1 MTYRGYIKVILAVLG
16 ILAFMP
22 AVNAVQMVELPDSVW
37 LFAYGQKDGKSGLRL
52 AYSADG
58 TTWNDIA
65 DRREVVKSDFG
76 PWGSYKKMFDPELY
90 TTPRGWALMWFVSDR
105 RETVGFVETQ
115 DFISWK
121 PQRYEVR
128 EKSSGFLLPGFKK
141 GAKAEVSIGGKEFSG
156 TKVKVGRTAIEKL
169 LEFGKTAKAYDLLYG
184 ELMKDDAKRF
194 GTLSPLRADISTG
207 NRSCYPISDKL
218 IGIFFEDISNAAD
231 GGLYAELIQ
240 NRDFEYDPKDC
251 GRAGWGP
258 SYAWS
263 LKKNG
268 VAVDLPIMEKE
279 PLHKNNPHYVH
290 IDGTASNQLKNVGFD
305 GISVR
310 KGEKYDF
317 SLYGRIPASKGKSA
331 IGVSLVD
338 SLGNRIAKGKI
349 SVNSRDWKKYDVV
362 LVPAKTE
369 SACSL
374 VLDIPKGV
382 SADLDMIS
390 LFPEE
395 TFKGRKNGLRKDLAQ
410 TLADLKPRFV
420 RFPGGCVA
428 HGDGIDNIYDW
439 KGSVGPLYARM
450 PLRNLWGYHQTRG
463 LGYHEY
469 FQFCEDIGAE
479 PLPVVAAGVPCQNSG
494 SASHYSTNELTTK
507 GQQCGIPMEDMD
519 EYIQDIFDL
528 VEYANGGTDTEWG
541 RLRAEAGHPEPFNLK
556 YIGIGN
562 EDMITE
568 VFEERFKMIHDAMRK
583 RHPEI
588 TVIGTVGPFYEGTDY
603 DRGYEFARREKVAMV
618 DEHYYVAPGWLI
630 NNQNYYD
637 GYDRKGPKVYLGEY
651 ASHLPGR
658 PNNLEAALTIAL
670 YLTSVERNGDVV
682 SMTSYAPLLAKEGH
696 VNWRP
701 DLIFFNN
708 DDVKLTPD
716 YYVQKLY
723 GNNSGDEY
731 IPSEVSLDSKDEKV
745 LKRFGHSVV
754 KERITGDIIVKY
766 ANLLPVEVSV
776 SEALRNAGVANGH
789 ALISEMKG
797 TPESTDVRPS
807 QRTMEIRD
815 GILDMKLAPYSFT
828 VVRIS
833 NKR

>member
-1 MTYRGYIKVILAVLG
+1 MG
-16 ILAFMP
+16 ILAFM
-22 AVNAVQMVELPDSVW
+22 ADASAFRKEELPDSLW

-58 TTWNDIA
+58 TIWNDIA

-76 PWGSYKKMFDPELY
+76 PWGSYKKMFDPELFS
-90 TTPRGWALMWFVSDR
+90 TPRGWALRWFVSDR

-121 PQRYEVR
+121 PQIYEVK
-128 EKSSGFLLPGFKK
+128 EKSSRFLLPGLKRGEK
-141 GAKAEVSIGGKEFSG
+141 TVVSIDGKKYSG
-156 TKVKVGRTAIEKL
+156 TKLKVGKSVVEKL
-169 LEFGKTAKAYDLLYG
+169 LDFGKQVKANDLLYA
-184 ELMKDDAKRF
+184 ELMKDDKTRF
-194 GTLSPLRADISTG
+194 GSLKPLRVKINSG
-207 NRSCYPISDKL
+207 RKNSYPISDKL

-240 NRDFEYDPKDC
+240 NRDFEYNPKDC
-251 GRAGWGP
+251 GRKGWGP

-268 VAVDLPIMEKE
+268 IAVDLPIIEKE
-279 PLHKNNPHYVH
+279 PVHKNNPHYIH
-290 IDGTASNQLKNVGFD
+290 IDGAGIHQLTNAGFD
-305 GISVR
+305 GISVK

-317 SLYGRIPASKGKSA
+317 SLYGKVPSGKGKA
-331 IGVSLVD
+331 VIEVSLVD
-338 SLGNRIAKGKI
+338 TLGNRVAKGKV
-349 SVNSRDWKKYDVV
+349 SVSSKDWRRYDVV
-362 LVPAKTE
+362 LVPLQTI
-369 SACSL
+369 SNCILSL
-374 VLDIPKGV
+374 DVPEGA

-390 LFPEE
+390 LFPED

-410 TLADLKPRFV
+410 ALADLKPRFV

-439 KGSVGPLYARM
+439 KGSVGPLYARR

-494 SASHYSTNELTTK
+494 SASHYSTNELTSK
-507 GQQCGIPMEDMD
+507 GQQCGIPFEDMD

-528 VEYANGGTDTEWG
+528 IEYANGGTDTKWG

-568 VFEERFKMIHDAMRK
+568 VFEERFKMIHDAMK
-583 RHPEI
+583 RHHPEI

-603 DRGYEFARREKVAMV
+603 DRGYEFARKENVAMV

-682 SMTSYAPLLAKEGH
+682 AMTSYAPLLAKEGH

-708 DDVKLTPD
+708 DEITLTPD

-731 IPSEVSLDSKDEKV
+731 IPSEVSLDSEDEKV
-745 LKRFGHSVV
+745 MKRFGHSVV
-754 KERITGDIIVKY
+754 RDSKTGDIIVKY
-766 ANLLPVEVSV
+766 ANLLPVEIDLNESLSKIGVSV
-776 SEALRNAGVANGH
+776 GEAQVFE
-789 ALISEMKG
+789 IKG
-797 TPESTDVRPS
+797 SPEAADVKPTA
-807 QRTMEIRD
+807 RTMEIKD
-815 GILDMKLAPYSFT
+815 GNLELMLAPYSFT

-833 NKR
+833 NK

>member
-1 MTYRGYIKVILAVLG
+1 MG
-16 ILAFMP
+16 ILAFM
-22 AVNAVQMVELPDSVW
+22 ADASAFRKEELPDSLW

-58 TTWNDIA
+58 TIWNDIA

-76 PWGSYKKMFDPELY
+76 PWGSYKKMFDPELFS
-90 TTPRGWALMWFVSDR
+90 TPRGWALRWFVSDR

-121 PQRYEVR
+121 PQIYEVK
-128 EKSSGFLLPGFKK
+128 EKSSRFLLPGFKRGEK
-141 GAKAEVSIGGKEFSG
+141 TVVSIDGKKYSG
-156 TKVKVGRTAIEKL
+156 TKLKVGKSVVEKL
-169 LEFGKTAKAYDLLYG
+169 LDFGKQVKANDLLYA
-184 ELMKDDAKRF
+184 ELMKDDKTRF
-194 GTLSPLRADISTG
+194 GSLKPLRVKINSG
-207 NRSCYPISDKL
+207 SKSSYPISDKL

-240 NRDFEYDPKDC
+240 NRDFEYNPKDC

-268 VAVDLPIMEKE
+268 VACDLPIREKD
-279 PLHKNNPHYVH
+279 PVHKNNSHYIH
-290 IDGTASNQLKNVGFD
+290 IDGAGIHQLTNAGFD
-305 GISVR
+305 GISVK

-317 SLYGRIPASKGKSA
+317 SLYGKVPSGKGKA
-331 IGVSLVD
+331 VIEVSLVD
-338 SLGNRIAKGKI
+338 TLGNRVAKGKV
-349 SVNSRDWKKYDVV
+349 SVSSKDWRRYDVV
-362 LVPAKTE
+362 LVPLQTI
-369 SACSL
+369 SNCILSL
-374 VLDIPKGV
+374 DVPEGA

-390 LFPEE
+390 LFPED
-395 TFKGRKNGLRKDLAQ
+395 TYKGRKNGLRKDLAQ
-410 TLADLKPRFV
+410 ALADLKPRFV

-439 KGSVGPLYARM
+439 KGSVGPLYARK
-450 PLRNLWGYHQTRG
+450 PLRNFWGYHQTRG

-494 SASHYSTNELTTK
+494 SASHYSTNELTSK
-507 GQQCGIPMEDMD
+507 GQQCGIPLEDMD

-528 VEYANGGTDTEWG
+528 IEYANGGTDTKWG

-568 VFEERFKMIHDAMRK
+568 VFEERFKMIHDAMK
-583 RHPEI
+583 RHHPEI

-603 DRGYEFARREKVAMV
+603 DRGYEFARKENVAMV

-682 SMTSYAPLLAKEGH
+682 AMTSYAPLLAKEEH

-708 DDVKLTPD
+708 DEITLTPD

-731 IPSEVSLDSKDEKV
+731 IPSEVSLDSEDEKV
-745 LKRFGHSVV
+745 MKRFGHSVV
-754 KERITGDIIVKY
+754 RDRNSGDIIVKY
-766 ANLLPVEVSV
+766 ANLLPIEIDLNESLEKIGVSAG
-776 SEALRNAGVANGH
+776 EAQVFE
-789 ALISEMKG
+789 IKG
-797 TPESTDVRPS
+797 SPDAADVKPAV
-807 QRTMEIRD
+807 RTMEIRD
-815 GILDMKLAPYSFT
+815 GNLELMLAPYSFT

-833 NKR
+833 YKK